1 MKPTKSIEDYL
12 EAIYVLSLKE
22 NHAHVKN
29 IAAFLGIR
37 LPSVTEAV
45 SKLVLLDYA
54 RHSPYGSVEL
64 TEKGR
69 KIGKST
75 WEKHQLLYKF
85 FREVLGVSEGV
96 AIKDACL
103 IEHSIS
109 HETKSKIEEYM
120 ESSLNK
126 K

>member
-45 SKLVLLDYA
+45 SKLVSLDYA
-54 RHSPYGSVEL
+54 MHDPYGDVEL
-64 TEKGR
+64 TKDGQS
-69 KIGKST
+69 IGKAT
-75 WEKHQLLYKF
+75 WGKHLLLFKF
-85 FREVLGVSEGV
+85 FKDVLGVSEAV
-96 AIKDACL
+96 AMKDACL
-103 IEHSIS
+103 MEHSIS
-109 HETKSKIEEYM
+109 FETKLKIEEFM
-120 ESSLNK
+120 ERIK
-126 K
+126 